1 MTKCVCWPNLI
12 SFVLFAKQFFKYIVK
27 FCASKIFKTAAYFT
41 INFLVFVFADALY
54 KIKRAQNNVCILSC
68 TRAIT
73 FTLIFTQFKNI
84 FLLKNQ
90 LFFYQITK
98 DLSCFQPVTQQHSF
112 LFWAL
117 WGTIW
122 ILRSIIQHCILKLS
136 LFVVLFLLE
145 VELTWITALVNQ
157 LLIFLLLFW
166 FLEWHAEFFLI
177 FLQAKIKSIQS
188 RIFCRAYLSLRF
200 FEVKVI

>member
-27 FCASKIFKTAAYFT
+27 FCTSKIFKTAANFT
-41 INFLVFVFADALY
+41 INFLVCVFADTLY
-54 KIKRAQNNVCILSC
+54 EIKRAQNDVCILSC
-68 TRAIT
+68 TGTNTVA
-73 FTLIFTQFKNI
+73 LIFAQFKDI
-84 FLLKNQ
+84 VLFEIQ
-90 LFFYQITK
+90 IFFYQITE
-98 DLSCFQPVTQQHSF
+98 DLSCFEPVTQQNSF

-166 FLEWHAEFFLI
+166 FLKWHAEFFLI